1 MLMLSVLIVDD
12 ERAICYLIRKLI
24 HWEELGLIY
33 AGSASDGWEAWSM
46 AQKKRPDIIITDIQM
61 PKMNG
66 MELIERFREEK
77 IPTDFVI
84 VSGYQEFEYAKQAI
98 RFGVEDY
105 LLKPIKEAELNRIL
119 KRICEKSQ
127 ENLEI
132 VQLKQEQQREER
144 IVSWSR
150 FFAENRPERTR
161 RRIFVFVGIIFYW
174 RSFSFAFPAR
184 EKAMQR
190 QNCCWNDCGTA
201 M

>member
-132 VQLKQEQQREER
+132 ASAEAGTAEKKE
-144 IVSWSR
+144 SCPGADSSR
-150 FFAENRPERTR
+150 RTGR
-161 RRIFVFVGIIFYW
+161 SGRGGGF
-174 RSFSFAFPAR
+174 SFSWGSFFTGAVSVLLFR
-184 EKAMQR
+184 RGKR
-190 QNCCWNDCGTA
+190 RCRGRNCCWNDCGTA

>member
-1 MLMLSVLIVDD
+1 MLSVLIVDD

-119 KRICEKSQ
+119 
-127 ENLEI
+127 
-132 VQLKQEQQREER
+132 RESVR
-144 IVSWSR
+144 RV
-150 FFAENRPERTR
+150 
-161 RRIFVFVGIIFYW
+161 RRIW
-174 RSFSFAFPAR
+174 RLFS
-184 EKAMQR
+184 
-190 QNCCWNDCGTA
+190 
-201 M
+201 